1 MDAVYWHDGQWTT
14 DNPKLLGPADHAF
27 WMASMVFDGARVPRP
42 HARPGPALPA
52 RGALGRKMLMKP
64 QLGWEAIQDLCL
76 QAVAKF
82 PEGTELYIKPMF
94 YCADGFLLPD
104 ADRTQFVLHVFKV
117 PMPGEQGF
125 SAFLQLRALLVQH
138 GAHRRQGILPV
149 RTASA
154 PSATRP
160 TVASTTPSCWTAT
173 ATSPSSPPA
182 TWIAKNGVVSTPVD
196 NGTFLNGITRRRV
209 LALLKPTASK
219 CRSAA

>member
-1 MDAVYWHDGQWTT
+1 MDAIYWHDGQWTT

-27 WMASMVFDGARVPRP
+27 WMASMVFDGAR
-42 HARPGPALPA
+42 AF
-52 RGALGRKMLMKP
+52 RGLTPDLDLHCQRVVRSAEKMLMKP

-125 SAFLQLRALLVQH
+125 RPASPASRAP
-138 GAHRRQGILPV
+138 GPTWRPPTPRRPACT

-182 TWIAKNGVVSTPVD
+182 TCGSP
-196 NGTFLNGITRRRV
+196 R
-209 LALLKPTASK
+209 TAS
-219 CRSAA
+219 SARPSTTAPS

>member
-1 MDAVYWHDGQWTT
+1 MDAIYWHDGQWTT
-14 DNPKLLGPADHAF
+14 DNP
-27 WMASMVFDGARVPRP
+27 SCS
-42 HARPGPALPA
+42 ARPTMPSGWQAWCSTA
-52 RGALGRKMLMKP
+52 RAFRGLTPDLDLHCQRVVRSAEKMLMKP

-104 ADRTQFVLHVFKV
+104 ADRTQFVLHVFRCRC
-117 PMPGEQGF
+117 PANRASRPASPASRAPGPTW
-125 SAFLQLRALLVQH
+125 RPPTP
-138 GAHRRQGILPV
+138 RRPACT

-182 TWIAKNGVVSTPVD
+182 TCGSP
-196 NGTFLNGITRRRV
+196 R
-209 LALLKPTASK
+209 TAS
-219 CRSAA
+219 SARPSTTAPS